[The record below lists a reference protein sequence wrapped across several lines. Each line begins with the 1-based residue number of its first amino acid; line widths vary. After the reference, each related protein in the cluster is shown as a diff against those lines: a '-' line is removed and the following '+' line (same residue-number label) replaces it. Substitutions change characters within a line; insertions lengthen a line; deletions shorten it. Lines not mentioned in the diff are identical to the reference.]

1 MDDRTIVEMLWQRD
15 DSALSVLKQ
24 KHERLILSVAQNA
37 LKNREDSE
45 ECLNDTLF
53 AAWNA
58 IPPAKPENLGAFLC
72 KIARNLSLK
81 RWRSKTAEKRGGKAL
96 TCLLSELDD
105 CISDTKSIDDAV
117 DERALAA
124 IIDSFLRTLNEDERD
139 MFILRYFYFH
149 SVASLSEKFGFSKSK
164 VKTQLYRTRQKL
176 SIRLEKE
183 GVII

>member
-1 MDDRTIVEMLWQRD
+1 MDDVRIVEMLWKRD
-15 DSALSVLKQ
+15 DGALSALKAR
-24 KHERLILSVAQNA
+24 HERLILSVAQNL

-58 IPPAKPENLGAFLC
+58 IPPAKPENLGTFVC

-81 RWRSKTAEKRGGKAL
+81 KWRERTAKKRGGGSVY
-96 TCLLSELDD
+96 LLISELDD
-105 CISDTKSIDDAV
+105 CISDGKTV
-117 DERALAA
+117 DEAIDQKALAETV
-124 IIDSFLRTLNEDERD
+124 DSFLRTLDADERD
-139 MFILRYFYFH
+139 LFILRYFYFY
-149 SVASLSEKFGFSKSK
+149 SVASLAEKFGFSKSK

-183 GVII
+183 GVIV

>member
-1 MDDRTIVEMLWQRD
+1 MDDRTIVDMLWQRND
-15 DSALSVLKQ
+15 GALSLLKQ
-24 KHERLILSVAQNA
+24 KHERLILSVAQNV

-81 RWRSKTAEKRGGKAL
+81 KWRSKTAQKRGGKAFS
-96 TCLLSELDD
+96 CLLSELDD
-105 CISDTKSIDDAV
+105 CISDAKSLDESI

-124 IIDSFLRTLNEDERD
+124 IIDSFLRTLDEDERD
-139 MFILRYFYFH
+139 LFILRYFYFY
-149 SVASLSEKFGFSKSK
+149 SVTSLSEKFGFSKSK

-176 SIRLEKE
+176 SIRLQKE
-183 GVII
+183 GVTI